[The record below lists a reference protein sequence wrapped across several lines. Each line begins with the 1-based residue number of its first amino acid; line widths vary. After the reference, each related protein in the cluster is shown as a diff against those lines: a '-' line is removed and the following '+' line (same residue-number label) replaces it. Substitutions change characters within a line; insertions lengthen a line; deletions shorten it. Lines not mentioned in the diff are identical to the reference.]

1 MKRIIRIAAV
11 FMFLALLSVRLDAQD
26 YIGGSASFGIS
37 SLGGHHGDKTVSAAL
52 SPDFGWFAAE
62 DFLIGFRPS
71 VSFSRQNQS
80 EHTTFGMGLAPYF
93 RYRLLDYKRLGIWAE
108 GVASLGFYNDWYH
121 SKKNHS
127 TINYELRLL
136 PVLTFSLNSHL
147 LLESR
152 VNLCSFGLTGS
163 ATRAAD
169 WDDKGYRYS
178 DWDRSASFGMS
189 ASTKDF
195 IYALGDISIGFI
207 YLF

>member
-1 MKRIIRIAAV
+1 MKRSIRIAV
-11 FMFLALLSVRLDAQD
+11 IFMFLALLSGRLDAQD
-26 YIGGSASFGIS
+26 YLGGSASFNINR
-37 SLGGHHGDKTVSAAL
+37 LDKHHGERTVSAAL
-52 SPDFGWFAAE
+52 SPDFGWFVAD

-93 RYRLLDYKRLGIWAE
+93 RYSLLDYKRLGIWAE

-121 SKKNHS
+121 SKKNHN

-136 PVLTFSLNSHL
+136 PVLSYSLNSHL

-152 VNLCSFGLTGS
+152 VNLFSFGLTGS
-163 ATRAAD
+163 AYRTAD

-195 IYALGDISIGFI
+195 VSALGDISIGFI